1 MQSAHKWSRIVVAK
15 NVGRAKVSD
24 SKKVSKI
31 TSKELPNK
39 IKIRKIYESY
49 GPVFNEILGKV
60 EQRLK
65 ATIKIAS
72 LPTYKARIKSFD
84 SYYKKILRQKPDQA
98 AEGTSLVTL
107 TDMIGIRVI
116 CAFLEDLSIVEKIL
130 LKNFQVMEVERKG
143 SQQSFR
149 EFGYES
155 LHVLIKI
162 PDDCMPDLKEPPL
175 PDDIV
180 CEIQIRTILQD
191 AWAEVEHELI
201 YKSEF
206 NPFDKPL
213 RRKLASINASLSLA
227 DTIFQEIR
235 DYQNRLQLELGSR
248 RNTFYEKAD
257 EITSKEF
264 GGVRKNARANP
275 FISNNSGSI
284 DDLVLQAL
292 HEHNVG
298 NFSQAIEIYTQIL
311 ESTPTPPPVVLGV
324 IYKHRGMAQF
334 AQNDYDSALLDFQ
347 KSVENDP
354 KSFRSLYYEGIV
366 HSIQG
371 RNDAAIACFNQSLA
385 IDKYQSHVYYRRALA
400 YFTSGDYVKANEDI
414 NSAIN
419 LGLEDD
425 EVKDL
430 RAKIVEKFDMG
441 M

>member
-1 MQSAHKWSRIVVAK
+1 M
-15 NVGRAKVSD
+15 SD

-180 CEIQIRTILQD
+180 
-191 AWAEVEHELI
+191 
-201 YKSEF
+201 
-206 NPFDKPL
+206 
-213 RRKLASINASLSLA
+213 
-227 DTIFQEIR
+227 
-235 DYQNRLQLELGSR
+235 
-248 RNTFYEKAD
+248 
-257 EITSKEF
+257 
-264 GGVRKNARANP
+264 
-275 FISNNSGSI
+275 
-284 DDLVLQAL
+284 
-292 HEHNVG
+292 
-298 NFSQAIEIYTQIL
+298 
-311 ESTPTPPPVVLGV
+311 
-324 IYKHRGMAQF
+324 
-334 AQNDYDSALLDFQ
+334 
-347 KSVENDP
+347 
-354 KSFRSLYYEGIV
+354 
-366 HSIQG
+366 
-371 RNDAAIACFNQSLA
+371 
-385 IDKYQSHVYYRRALA
+385 
-400 YFTSGDYVKANEDI
+400 
-414 NSAIN
+414 
-419 LGLEDD
+419 
-425 EVKDL
+425 
-430 RAKIVEKFDMG
+430 
-441 M
+441 